1 MDGRSNRCLPHRRWK
16 SVIEK
21 ALEALFSYFNRNS
34 HCGRHVEG
42 FGLELVWMDDSDTA
56 FNQAPPWACYITE
69 EGDHPLVVVGHTV
82 PAHRTLIS

>member
-1 MDGRSNRCLPHRRWK
+1 MYGRSNRRLAHCGWK

-21 ALEALFSYFNRNS
+21 ALQALFCYFNRNA

-42 FGLELVWMDDSDTA
+42 FGLELVWMDDSDTV

-69 EGDHPLVVVGHTV
+69 EGDHPLVIVGHSL
-82 PAHRTLIS
+82 PSHCTLIS